1 MNWEW
6 ISEKGTS
13 LVAGSAG
20 LFFLAVALLDRRY
33 RYFFLCAAAVA
44 FFYAHKRFKKR
55 PPQQNLWVDSGSGRF
70 PSV

>member
-55 PPQQNLWVDSGSGRF
+55 DTPFEKHEREIRRKRL
-70 PSV
+70 